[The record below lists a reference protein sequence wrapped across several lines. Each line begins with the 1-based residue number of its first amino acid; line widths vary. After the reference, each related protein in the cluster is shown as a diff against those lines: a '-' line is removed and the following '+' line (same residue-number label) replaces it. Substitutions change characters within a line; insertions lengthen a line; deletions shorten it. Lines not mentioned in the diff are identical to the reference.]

1 MDTVIVV
8 AGRSAARPK
17 PGHRSTAY
25 SDLFSSCSRSSAPS
39 LVVPLEASED
49 DDALL
54 YSARVSAVSA
64 SSLALIDSCSERPLR
79 SMPVNLASIV
89 PQTLRRSEEHESVL
103 LSLKCIPSVA
113 FCLPQ
118 KHPSVRFTPRYSV

>member
-25 SDLFSSCSRSSAPS
+25 SDLFSSCARSSAPR

-54 YSARVSAVSA
+54 YSARVSAVPA
-64 SSLALIDSCSERPLR
+64 SYLALIDSCSERPLR

-89 PQTLRRSEEHESVL
+89 SPGPEERRVGKAGVSP
-103 LSLKCIPSVA
+103 CRIRG
-113 FCLPQ
+113 LPD
-118 KHPSVRFTPRYSV
+118 

>member
-1 MDTVIVV
+1 MRSPLASDPPIISSNDFTAMSTSSAFRWPWRWVRISISSDLVMDTVIVV
-8 AGRSAARPK
+8 AGRSVARPK

-54 YSARVSAVSA
+54 Y
-64 SSLALIDSCSERPLR
+64 
-79 SMPVNLASIV
+79 
-89 PQTLRRSEEHESVL
+89 RSEEHTSELQSL
-103 LSLKCIPSVA
+103 LRNSYA
-113 FCLPQ
+113 DFCLTKKIQ
-118 KHPSVRFTPRYSV
+118 R

>member
-1 MDTVIVV
+1 MRSPLASDPPIISSNDFTAMSTSSAFRWPWRWVRISISSDLVMDTVIVV
-8 AGRSAARPK
+8 AGRSVARPK

-54 YSARVSAVSA
+54 YSARV
-64 SSLALIDSCSERPLR
+64 
-79 SMPVNLASIV
+79 
-89 PQTLRRSEEHESVL
+89 RSEEHTSEL
-103 LSLKCIPSVA
+103 QSLMRISYAV
-113 FCLPQ
+113 FCLQ
-118 KHPSVRFTPRYSV
+118 KKK